1 MGADARADGV
11 DVLVVAPHRHLRAGA
26 RLAGDGANFDRAVV
40 NFGHFELE
48 KTLDQTRVCA
58 GDHDVRAAGL
68 AAHVDKVDLDALT
81 LDQLFALDL
90 LTGKQQRVRRL
101 RARADAQGSVAR
113 ARIDARDNTGEN
125 FMLLGVVFVVD
136 HAALGF
142 AQALDDDLL
151 AVARG
156 DAAEFDVVNGNVDDI
171 ADVVLGGDGLRVI
184 EAHLRAGVLDL
195 IHDFLLHEHL
205 ELALALVHI
214 DHDVFHALVVAL
226 VGGGERLNDLIHHKG
241 LRNAAFLF
249 QHRKRCEDFIT
260 FHGYCSYSV

>member
-1 MGADARADGV
+1 MRAGNHD
-11 DVLVVAPHRHLRAGA
+11 LRAS
-26 RLAGDGANFDRAVV
+26 R
-40 NFGHFELE
+40 
-48 KTLDQTRVCA
+48 
-58 GDHDVRAAGL
+58 L

-81 LDQLFALDL
+81 LDERLTLDL
-90 LTGKQQRVRRL
+90 LAGEKNGVCRFRAGADAKGRI
-101 RARADAQGSVAR
+101 ARAG
-113 ARIDARDNTGEN
+113 IDARDDTGEN

-156 DAAEFDVVNGNVDDI
+156 DAAEFDVVDGNVDDI
-171 ADVVLGGDGLRVI
+171 ADIVLGGDGLRVI

-226 VGGGERLNDLIHHKG
+226 V
-241 LRNAAFLF
+241 AVVSA
-249 QHRKRCEDFIT
+249 
-260 FHGYCSYSV
+260 